1 MRHFSVLLADAMS
14 TQQVD
19 DVTSFRGEDESGGF
33 AILAGHA
40 RFMTILS
47 LGLARLRLGEREERY
62 LATSGGVLYF
72 HDDTLNLYAR
82 RIFLSD
88 NLDEIKSLLE
98 HQLLDE
104 EEQLVSLTDA
114 MRRVE
119 EQIFYRL
126 RNMLKEHG

>member
-1 MRHFSVLLADAMS
+1 MRRFTVLLADAMS
-14 TQQVD
+14 TQQID
-19 DVTSFRGEDESGGF
+19 DVTSFRGEDESGSF
-33 AILAGHA
+33 AILGGHA

-47 LGLARLRLGEREERY
+47 LGLAQLRVGEHDERY

-72 HDDTLNLYAR
+72 HDGALNLYAR

-88 NLDEIKSLLE
+88 DLDEIRSLLE
-98 HQLLDE
+98 HQLRE
-104 EEQLVSLTDA
+104 EEAQLASLKDA

>member
-1 MRHFSVLLADAMS
+1 MRRFSVLLADAMS

-19 DVTSFRGEDESGGF
+19 DVASFRGEDQTGGF
-33 AILAGHA
+33 AILGGHA

-47 LGLARLRLGEREERY
+47 LGLARLRVADGKERY

-72 HDDTLNLYAR
+72 HEDTLKLYAR

-88 NLDEIKSLLE
+88 DLDEIRSLLE
-98 HQLLDE
+98 HQLREE
-104 EEQLVSLTDA
+104 EEQLVSLKDA
-114 MRRVE
+114 MGRVE